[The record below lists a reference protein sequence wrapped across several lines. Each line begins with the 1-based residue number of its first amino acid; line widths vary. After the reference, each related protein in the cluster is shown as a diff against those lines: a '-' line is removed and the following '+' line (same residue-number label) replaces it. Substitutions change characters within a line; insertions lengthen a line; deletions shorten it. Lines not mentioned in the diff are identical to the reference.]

1 MIRRVWLTLSGGCLY
16 RLYERGN
23 GILGQITR
31 QERGGQET
39 PFSDVLPLSALA
51 DKIDWIA
58 SHCVELKG
66 ENAAREAMT

>member
-1 MIRRVWLTLSGGCLY
+1 MTGRVWLTISGGCLY
-16 RLYERGN
+16 RLHERGN

-58 SHCVELKG
+58 SHSVELKG
-66 ENAAREAMT
+66 EDAARESMT